1 MAKRIHIV
9 WHSKTGNTAA
19 LVNALY
25 DGISYSNAVN
35 CRLIDALN
43 PSIEALTD
51 ADFVVFAT
59 PENFGYMSGGLKH
72 FFDETY
78 YEVEDLQLALPYF
91 VVISAGNDG
100 TGAAREIHRI
110 MAGYG
115 FKKVVDDQIVKGTPS
130 SNDLEAITKLGIALA
145 EGLSLGIY

>member
-1 MAKRIHIV
+1 MAKHIHIV

-19 LVNALY
+19 LVKALF
-25 DGISYSNAVN
+25 DGISHSETVK
-35 CRLIDALN
+35 CKLIDALN

-51 ADFVVFAT
+51 ADFIVFAT

-78 YEVEDLQLALPYF
+78 YEVEELQLALPYF

-115 FKKVVDDQIVKGTPS
+115 FHKVVEDQIIKGIPS
-130 SNDLEAITKLGIALA
+130 QNDLDAFTELGIALA